1 MTSHVHRWVW
11 ISIVA
16 LTACKGGDV
25 GGKAAPKAEET
36 DVAKA
41 PVAPAEPVKPADP
54 APTAAPATKTVYF
67 DVHEL
72 GAGKATAKVA
82 AEEHAKATAATDKT
96 VAFADYWSTRRTAA
110 STTSR
115 PARASPP
122 SPPPTRPPT
131 ARRPER
137 SWS

>member
-1 MTSHVHRWVW
+1 MWW
-11 ISIVA
+11 Q
-16 LTACKGGDV
+16 GGAE
-25 GGKAAPKAEET
+25 GEET

-41 PVAPAEPVKPADP
+41 GAPAEPVKPADP

-96 VAFADYWSTRRTAA
+96 VAFADYWVDEKNGRIYHVATGPSLAAVTA
-110 STTSR
+110 
-115 PARASPP
+115 
-122 SPPPTRPPT
+122 PTRPPT